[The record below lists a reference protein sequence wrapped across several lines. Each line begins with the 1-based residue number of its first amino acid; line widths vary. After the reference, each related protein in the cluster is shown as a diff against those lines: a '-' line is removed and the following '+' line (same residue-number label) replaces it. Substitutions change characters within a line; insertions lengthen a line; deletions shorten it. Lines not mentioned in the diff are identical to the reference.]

1 VNARAEYFRRELA
14 FLHAL
19 TDRAQVNLTP
29 AQLLLI
35 RSAVATSQ
43 IDVFATPKQ
52 RAFISDVCAQAPT
65 ECDREKFL
73 IAFKSAVVEATNEL
87 AIPFGSQRDEMI
99 DRLISI
105 FIGELY
111 EGHRE
116 LNRSSV
122 RDVTSTSRLEM
133 KTDISNARI

>member
-1 VNARAEYFRRELA
+1 
-14 FLHAL
+14 
-19 TDRAQVNLTP
+19 VNLSP

-52 RAFISDVCAQAPT
+52 RAFVSDLCAQAPID
-65 ECDREKFL
+65 CDREKFL
-73 IAFKSAVVEATNEL
+73 IAFKCALVEATDEL
-87 AIPFGSQRDEMI
+87 AVPYGLQRDEMI

-111 EGHRE
+111 EGTRD
-116 LNRSSV
+116 LNRSSA
-122 RDVTSTSRLEM
+122 RGVTSTSRLEM
-133 KTDISNARI
+133 KNDTSNARL